1 MKSSLYGVVLLA
13 AAGLLV
19 GCADEAPP
27 SPGLGGVTVNKY
39 VAIGNSLTAGY
50 QSSALYASGQMYSFP
65 NLIATQMRS
74 AGAAIGTFE
83 QPTWPDPGN
92 PDPLTGK
99 AARYELISL
108 VGPTIGPRGLTV
120 TAAAPSNATTL
131 MRPYDNL
138 GLPGAPLAGF
148 MDTVGGVL
156 HGGFGAAIIRSAGGL
171 PKSPHRQMVALNPDL
186 VTFWLGANDV
196 LGYATTGGLSP
207 SAPTPSATFNALY
220 SQAIGAIRTALP
232 NAKILV
238 GNIPDVKAVP
248 FFTTV
253 GPQLKAN
260 STLNVVFV
268 AGGYFCFQKAGE
280 AGTGSGR
287 TRFTESVG
295 QPLITLVGGR
305 VAPLVGTSTY
315 APWRALGGPYA
326 NYATAQAL
334 GIDSTQ
340 PFGLHPANPFPN
352 AYVLDSLEQT
362 IAVQAVANF
371 NETIATVA
379 AANNAKLV
387 DFHGFFNEVASH
399 GVVVS
404 GQTMTT
410 AYITGGLFSLD
421 GVHPS
426 SRGYGVIAN
435 KWIEVMNREY
445 GMSIPAVDIA
455 AIPGLLATGYG
466 AADTKGFPNVD
477 PDLLDSF
484 RKLFKSST
492 EF

>member
-1 MKSSLYGVVLLA
+1 MKSSRVAFALLLA
-13 AAGLLV
+13 AGLIV
-19 GCADEAPP
+19 GCEDEAPP
-27 SPGLGGVTVNKY
+27 SPGLGGVTVTKY
-39 VAIGNSLTAGY
+39 MAIGNSLTAGY
-50 QSSALYASGQMYSFP
+50 QSNALYASGQMYSFP
-65 NLIATQMRS
+65 NLIATQLQA
-74 AGAAIGTFE
+74 AGAGIGTFE

-108 VGPTIGPRGLTV
+108 AGPVIGPRGLTV
-120 TAAAPSNATTL
+120 TAAAPSNASTL

-148 MDTVGGVL
+148 MDTTGTY
-156 HGGFGAAIIRSAGGL
+156 HGGFGAAIVRSAGGL
-171 PKSPHRQMVALNPDL
+171 PKSPYQQLVALNPDL

-196 LGYATTGGLSP
+196 LGYATSGGVSP
-207 SAPTPSATFNALY
+207 SAPTPAGTFNALY
-220 SQAIGAIRTALP
+220 TQAIGAIRTALP

-238 GNIPDVKAVP
+238 GNIPDVKSVP

-260 STLNVVFV
+260 STLNIVFV
-268 AGGYFCFQKAGE
+268 AGGYFYYQKAGE
-280 AGTGSGR
+280 AGAATGR
-287 TRFTESVG
+287 TRFSESVG

-305 VAPLVGTSTY
+305 VAPMVGTATY

-326 NYATAQAL
+326 NYATAQSL

-362 IAVQAVANF
+362 IAAAAVANF
-371 NETIATVA
+371 NQTIATVA
-379 AANNAKLV
+379 AANGAKLV
-387 DFHGFFNEVASH
+387 DFNGFFNDVASH
-399 GVVVS
+399 GVVVA

-426 SRGYGVIAN
+426 SRGYGVVAN
-435 KWIEVMNREY
+435 KWIEVLNREF
-445 GMSIPAVDIA
+445 GASVPAVDVPS
-455 AIPGLLATGYG
+455 IPGILATGYG
-466 AADTKGFPNVD
+466 VAEVTGYPSVD
-477 PDLLDSF
+477 PGLLDSF
-484 RKLFKSST
+484 RKLFRSSS